1 MMADP
6 DRISEL
12 LLSGAS
18 ELPAWFHE
26 RFPPLANVMTE
37 PTLEPLRE
45 MLANQKA
52 QDDFLMTMA
61 MGPKNI
67 GKKSLINTWKAL
79 TPAVTKVGNKIT
91 NSGRPY
97 LGGEYITFFGRP
109 LTNPKQKGSQAALTK
124 FRENFGELEFKKASK
139 KYQSA
144 LRQISK
150 SRERMKTDGLS
161 VKNYSAAAIKEKLA
175 LRSINEL
182 RKQGLPVDPVAPFNR
197 LNNLKFDF

>member
-1 MMADP
+1 MADP

-12 LLSGAS
+12 LFSDEEMPDVYRSLMENAS
-18 ELPAWFHE
+18 
-26 RFPPLANVMTE
+26 NTE
-37 PTLEPLRE
+37 PTLDPNSLEAL
-45 MLANQKA
+45 LANQQG

-67 GKKSLINTWKAL
+67 GKKALTNTWKAL

-97 LGGEYITFFGRP
+97 LGGDYITFFGRL
-109 LTNPKQKGSQAALTK
+109 LTNPTQKGSQAALTK
-124 FRENFGELEFKKASK
+124 FRENFGKFELERASK

-144 LRQISK
+144 LRQIYK
-150 SRERMKTDGLS
+150 SRERMKTDGLLA
-161 VKNYSAAAIKEKLA
+161 KNYSAAAFKEKLA
-175 LRSINEL
+175 LRNINEL